1 MFRVLHLSM
10 DVRSA
15 SVIVIVIVQAPMT
28 ISAGRTRSR
37 ARDFSG
43 QASTSDNFND
53 ASVSKL
59 LSYCSAKKMVYQ
71 REGRRA
77 RIFLVTILVS
87 VFFRTPD
94 RRRKGEQKPPAHRYQ
109 CI

>member
-53 ASVSKL
+53 ASHSKL
-59 LSYCSAKKMVYQ
+59 LSYCSAKKKVYQ
-71 REGRRA
+71 KAGEP

-109 CI
+109 YI